1 MAFLI
6 TNDPAADAVLDEHP
20 LAVVIGMQLDQQYP
34 IEHAFRGG
42 WKILSRFGSLDA
54 AAIAAADPD
63 EFTELCRTPPAIHRY
78 PAAKAARVQE
88 LARLVVTKYDGDV
101 TRLWAEAKT
110 GAELYRRLK
119 ELPGFGDQTSRILI
133 ALLGKQMGVQ
143 PRGWKA
149 AAGDYALK
157 GYRSVADVTGPD
169 ALTKVREHKKQ
180 VKAAARNQ
188 KSLES
193 GLTS

>member
-1 MAFLI
+1 MGFQI

-20 LAVVIGMQLDQQYP
+20 LALVIGMQLDQQYP

-42 WKILSRFGSLDA
+42 WKILSRFGSLDPGV
-54 AAIAAADPD
+54 IATADP
-63 EFTELCRTPPAIHRY
+63 EKFTALCRTPPAIHRY

-88 LARLVVTKYDGDV
+88 LARLVESTYDGDV
-101 TRLWAEAKT
+101 TRLWTEAKT
-110 GAELYRRLK
+110 GADLHKRLK
-119 ELPGFGDQTSRILI
+119 ELPGFGDQTARILV

-169 ALTKVREHKKQ
+169 ALAKVREYKKQ
-180 VKAAARNQ
+180 KKAAAAR
-188 KSLES
+188 
-193 GLTS
+193 

>member
-1 MAFLI
+1 MGLQI

-42 WKILSRFGSLDA
+42 WKILSRFGSLDT
-54 AAIAAADPD
+54 AAIAAADPE
-63 EFTELCRTPPAIHRY
+63 EFTALCRTPPAIHRY

-88 LARLVVTKYDGDV
+88 LARIVEEKYDGDV
-101 TRLWAEAKT
+101 TRIWTEAPSGT
-110 GAELYRRLK
+110 ELYKRLK
-119 ELPGFGDQTSRILI
+119 ELPGFGDQTARILV
-133 ALLGKQMGVQ
+133 AFLGKQLGVQ

-169 ALTKVREHKKQ
+169 ALVKVREYKQAKKK
-180 VKAAARNQ
+180 KAAANQ
-188 KSLES
+188 A
-193 GLTS
+193 